1 MNQNLKTNKIIEI
14 CFCHKCNKDKG
25 NNSTKKANSSFKLNT
40 AQIKNTKIKTKY
52 KTQNNIKHA

>member
-25 NNSTKKANSSFKLNT
+25 NNSTKKANSPFKLNT
-40 AQIKNTKIKTKY
+40 AQIKKH
-52 KTQNNIKHA
+52 NNKN